1 MSKKHNKHPEN
12 ANPSVQP
19 VRLGEVNTVLR
30 RALVAVSAIAA
41 ENNNLKIV
49 NKSLH
54 ESLGKANKEIA
65 DQKQKLTACGQQI
78 LNEITTAQVERMRA
92 DRNERYKFG
101 FWILIAIYTVLFVV
115 QNFVV
120 PHFAKRKV
128 SDRSLVRSV

>member
-101 FWILIAIYTVLFVV
+101 FWILIAIYTMLFVV

-120 PHFAKRKV
+120 PHFAK
-128 SDRSLVRSV
+128 

>member
-78 LNEITTAQVERMRA
+78 LNEITTAQVERIRA
-92 DRNERYKFG
+92 DRNECYKFG

-120 PHFAKRKV
+120 PHFAK
-128 SDRSLVRSV
+128 

>member
-120 PHFAKRKV
+120 PHFAK
-128 SDRSLVRSV
+128 

>member
-101 FWILIAIYTVLFVV
+101 FWILIAIYTVLLVV

-120 PHFAKRKV
+120 PHFAK
-128 SDRSLVRSV
+128 

>member
-1 MSKKHNKHPEN
+1 MSKKHNKHPKN

-101 FWILIAIYTVLFVV
+101 FWILIAIYTVLLVV

-120 PHFAKRKV
+120 PHFAK
-128 SDRSLVRSV
+128 

>member
-49 NKSLH
+49 NKSLR

-101 FWILIAIYTVLFVV
+101 FWILIAIYTVLLVV

-120 PHFAKRKV
+120 PHFAK
-128 SDRSLVRSV
+128 

>member
-1 MSKKHNKHPEN
+1 MSKNHKKHPEN
-12 ANPSVQP
+12 ANPAVQP

-120 PHFAKRKV
+120 PHFAK
-128 SDRSLVRSV
+128 

>member
-65 DQKQKLTACGQQI
+65 DQKQKLTVCGQQI

-120 PHFAKRKV
+120 PHFAK
-128 SDRSLVRSV
+128 

>member
-65 DQKQKLTACGQQI
+65 DQKQKLTVCGQQI

-92 DRNERYKFG
+92 DRNERYKFC

-120 PHFAKRKV
+120 PHFAK
-128 SDRSLVRSV
+128 

>member
-65 DQKQKLTACGQQI
+65 DQKQKLTVCGQQI

-101 FWILIAIYTVLFVV
+101 FWILIAIYTVLLVV

-120 PHFAKRKV
+120 PHFAK
-128 SDRSLVRSV
+128 

>member
-41 ENNNLKIV
+41 ENNNLKFV

-54 ESLGKANKEIA
+54 DDLGKANKEIE
-65 DQKQKLTACGQQI
+65 DQNINLKNLKLQNI
-78 LNEITTAQVERMRA
+78 ELFSEKRVERMRA
-92 DRNERYKFG
+92 DRNERYKLL
-101 FWILIAIYTVLFVV
+101 FWLLVALYTVLFVV
-115 QNFVV
+115 QIFVV
-120 PHFAKRKV
+120 PHFAK
-128 SDRSLVRSV
+128 

>member
-12 ANPSVQP
+12 ANHAVQP

-30 RALVAVSAIAA
+30 RALVAVSAITT
-41 ENNNLKIV
+41 ENNALKAI
-49 NKSLH
+49 NKSLN
-54 ESLGKANKEIA
+54 EDLGKANKEIA

-120 PHFAKRKV
+120 PHFAK
-128 SDRSLVRSV
+128 

>member
-101 FWILIAIYTVLFVV
+101 FWILISIYTVLFVV

-120 PHFAKRKV
+120 PHFAK
-128 SDRSLVRSV
+128 

>member
-12 ANPSVQP
+12 ANPAVQP

-30 RALVAVSAIAA
+30 RALVAVSAITT
-41 ENNNLKIV
+41 ENNALKAI
-49 NKSLH
+49 NKSLN
-54 ESLGKANKEIA
+54 EDLGKANKEIA

-120 PHFAKRKV
+120 PHFAK
-128 SDRSLVRSV
+128 

>member
-12 ANPSVQP
+12 ANPAVQP

-65 DQKQKLTACGQQI
+65 EQNQKLTACGQQI
-78 LNEITTAQVERMRA
+78 LHEITTAQVERSRA
-92 DRNERYKFG
+92 DRNERYKFC
-101 FWILIAIYTVLFVV
+101 FWALIALYTVLFVV
-115 QNFVV
+115 QNFVA
-120 PHFAKRKV
+120 PYFAK
-128 SDRSLVRSV
+128 